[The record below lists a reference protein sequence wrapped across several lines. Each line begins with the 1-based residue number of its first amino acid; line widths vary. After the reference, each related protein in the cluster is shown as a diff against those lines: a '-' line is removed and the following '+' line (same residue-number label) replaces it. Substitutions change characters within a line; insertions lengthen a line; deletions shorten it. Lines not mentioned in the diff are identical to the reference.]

1 MKNSGKILVVLL
13 ASTALAG
20 CATLQRAARALDQDP
35 VDPPPSPSLRLAEA
49 SRANL
54 NGLGNALAHREVPDC
69 TGFVDSSGNPRPVD
83 ESETCSR
90 SSDRGLAARDIDIY
104 LDRSIFVIDAYCDAY
119 LSSLSDLGDTSRW
132 TRSQFN
138 TVANYVGV
146 LMALAGEPTESLGY
160 LNAATGFFNASA
172 DSLETYVLISP
183 TPGKIGPLVA
193 NAQAQKLEAV
203 AGLSQGGPTLE
214 WSRTSRWVQEY
225 AAQCTPR
232 GIRLLIDDAID
243 SSAPSGTPVQ
253 QADAARQ
260 YGAVLGAAL
269 SGIPGVNV
277 ATLDRSTLDNPTVLG
292 ALAWRISDQ
301 DNLTPE
307 QRLYVA
313 GLLGS
318 ELTQTIDSI
327 MADPARRQTLV
338 NVVGGPGRPAFDQLI
353 RNARAAEAAQSSAA
367 QALQAQARAESEARR
382 ADEAEQLAADRQAEI
397 ERLRSL
403 IPAVPGEGSSNQ

>member
-1 MKNSGKILVVLL
+1 MKNSVRILAALL
-13 ASTALAG
+13 ASTTLAG
-20 CATLQRAARALDQDP
+20 CATLQRAASALNQDP

-54 NGLGNALAHREVPDC
+54 NGLGNALAHRDMPNCDA
-69 TGFVDSSGNPRPVD
+69 FVDVGGNPRTVGQTA
-83 ESETCSR
+83 SCSR
-90 SSDRGLAARDIDIY
+90 SSDRGLAATDIDIY

-119 LSSLSDLGDTSRW
+119 LSSLADLGDTSRW

-172 DSLETYVLISP
+172 DSLETFVLISP

-193 NAQAQKLEAV
+193 NAQARELDDV
-203 AGLSQGGPTLE
+203 ASLSQGAVSLE
-214 WSRTSRWVQEY
+214 WSRTSRWIQEY
-225 AAQCTPR
+225 AAHCTPR

-243 SSAPSGTPVQ
+243 SSAPSGTPIQ

-269 SGIPGVNV
+269 SGIPGVSP
-277 ATLDRSTLDNPTVLG
+277 AALDRSILDNPAVLG

-301 DNLTPE
+301 ANMTPA
-307 QRLYVA
+307 QLLYVA
-313 GLLGS
+313 GLVGNDF
-318 ELTQTIDSI
+318 TQTIDSV
-327 MADPARRQTLV
+327 MADPTKRQTLINIV
-338 NVVGGPGRPAFDQLI
+338 SGPGRPAFDQLI
-353 RNARAAEAAQSSAA
+353 RNAKAAEAAQSSAVEA
-367 QALQAQARAESEARR
+367 RQALARAEDAQKR
-382 ADEAEQLAADRQAEI
+382 ADDAEKLAAERQIEI
-397 ERLRSL
+397 ERLRRL
-403 IPAVPGEGSSNQ
+403 VPPAPVQAGASD